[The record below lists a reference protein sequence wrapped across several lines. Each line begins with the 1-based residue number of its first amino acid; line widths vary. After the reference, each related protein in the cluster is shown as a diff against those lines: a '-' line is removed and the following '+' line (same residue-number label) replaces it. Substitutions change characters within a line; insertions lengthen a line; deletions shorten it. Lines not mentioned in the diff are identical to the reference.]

1 MLSTPV
7 SLNIRLRRSWHSYQC
22 FFTWTIHPNTTPS
35 WHSSLAVGSLQDS
48 TEKKC
53 SRYPPGQIPSMG
65 CSRTNLG
72 VSDLA
77 SWRTQRISPWRAS
90 LEGGILWVLQLARL
104 SLPRLD
110 FVQHIQQLLDQIRI
124 WGILRPGR
132 HLEPVVTLLELYHSS
147 LGCVTRRTVGVG
159 HCHWGCTWSV
169 AVSCRWCVSRV
180 RGFSEFSCVVSMKH

>member
-1 MLSTPV
+1 MIKMLSTPV

-72 VSDLA
+72 VPYLA

-90 LEGGILWVLQLARL
+90 LEGGILWVLQLCKIEPPQIGLCPAHPTAAR
-104 SLPRLD
+104 S
-110 FVQHIQQLLDQIRI
+110 DQDLGDSEARSTP
-124 WGILRPGR
+124 WARCHTPG
-132 HLEPVVTLLELYHSS
+132 VVP
-147 LGCVTRRTVGVG
+147 
-159 HCHWGCTWSV
+159 
-169 AVSCRWCVSRV
+169 
-180 RGFSEFSCVVSMKH
+180 